1 MRAGSGGLPPSGIRR
16 GSVDRGCIASDG
28 GTEGSAAVELA
39 LVLPLA
45 LLLALALVQVGLL
58 AKDSLVVVQAA
69 REGAREATVTS
80 DGERVR
86 QAALRGGGLAEDRTS
101 VEIRRAGGV
110 GDPVTVSVSYRAP
123 MVVPFVQWLFP
134 EEVVVRAS
142 ATMRQE
148 TSEQDATAVERT
160 ASG

>member
-1 MRAGSGGLPPSGIRR
+1 LARASSRRFAAGLRAGEFLVRT
-16 GSVDRGCIASDG
+16 ASRQRSP
-28 GTEGSAAVELA
+28 GSAAVELA

-58 AKDSLVVVQAA
+58 AKDSVVVVQAA

-86 QAALRGGGLAEDRTS
+86 QAAFRGGGLPEKRTT
-101 VEIRRAGGV
+101 VEIQRAGGV

-123 MVVPFVQWLFP
+123 MVVPFVDWLFP
-134 EEVVVRAS
+134 EEVTVEAS

-148 TSEQDATAVERT
+148 TSGESADMDPPSA
-160 ASG
+160 